1 MNDLKL
7 VPITFLDA
15 KWLDKTEY
23 KNLTTTQRE
32 QLVKDSIGGKC
43 RGEFFRFFLL
53 KNGEIPIGVINM
65 CGHGSEVV
73 SVAPEIFEIY
83 RNKGYG
89 AKGLQIAYS
98 IAKSLG
104 FKKVTAGIRGENVA
118 SQKLHEKLGFTFIKK
133 EFSKN
138 GNLLYVYEK
147 EL

>member
-65 CGHGSEVV
+65 CVV
-73 SVAPEIFEIY
+73 MVV
-83 RNKGYG
+83 K
-89 AKGLQIAYS
+89 
-98 IAKSLG
+98 
-104 FKKVTAGIRGENVA
+104 
-118 SQKLHEKLGFTFIKK
+118 
-133 EFSKN
+133 
-138 GNLLYVYEK
+138 
-147 EL
+147 